1 MTAQPQEVLG
11 TALSRADF
19 EEGRVL
25 FTEGKPNARY
35 RWDTGVGIGHY
46 LEGLRAGELRG
57 SYCPRCERT
66 VVPPR
71 AFCEICFGSRID
83 WVKLQDT
90 GRINTFSIC
99 HVTWDMQRVQDPF
112 IPAVIE
118 IDGADPGMGILH
130 LVSDIEPSKVK
141 IGMTVKAVWKPES
154 ERTGSILDIRHFAP
168 TEG

>member
-1 MTAQPQEVLG
+1 MTAQPSETLG
-11 TALSRADF
+11 TGLSRADF
-19 EEGRVL
+19 DEGRVL
-25 FTEGKPNARY
+25 YTEGAPNAHY
-35 RWDTGVGIGHY
+35 RWDAGVGIGHY

-71 AFCEICFGSRID
+71 AFCEICYGSRVE
-83 WVKLQDT
+83 WVKLKDT
-90 GRINTFSIC
+90 GRINTFSLC
-99 HVTWDMQRVQDPF
+99 YVTWNMKKVKDPF

-130 LVSDIEPSKVK
+130 LVNGIDPQKVK
-141 IGMTVKAVWKPES
+141 IGMAVKAVWKPES
-154 ERTGSILDIRHFAP
+154 ERTGAITDITHFEP

>member
-1 MTAQPQEVLG
+1 METQPKVVDG
-11 TALSRADF
+11 TGLSRADF
-19 EEGRVL
+19 EEGKVL

-35 RWDTGVGIGHY
+35 RWDVGVGIGHD

-57 SYCPRCERT
+57 SHCPRCERT

-71 AFCEICFGSRID
+71 AFCEICYGPGVE
-83 WVKLQDT
+83 WVKLRDT

-99 HVTWDMQRVQDPF
+99 YVTWDMQRVTDPF

-130 LVSDIEPSKVK
+130 LVGGVEPGKVK
-141 IGMTVKAVWKPES
+141 IGMAVKAVWKPES
-154 ERTGSILDIRHFAP
+154 ERTGSITDIRHFAP
-168 TEG
+168 TEV